1 MGFVCSK
8 TNCPVDS
15 LEYMVNVGAV
25 SRPNENIVPAGSTGG
40 KHFRIAD
47 GYDHAIGGNAFF
59 SVAVDTFQFQG
70 KKRNEGTVCFINTI
84 LAGTVAAVSVR
95 LGSGETF
102 PDKFHVVCQHY
113 VIKAQVNGG

>member
-70 KKRNEGTVCFINTI
+70 RNAMRERYVLSIRSWQA
-84 LAGTVAAVSVR
+84 LWRR
-95 LGSGETF
+95 LVF
-102 PDKFHVVCQHY
+102 V
-113 VIKAQVNGG
+113 

>member
-47 GYDHAIGGNAFF
+47 GYETMPLGEMR
-59 SVAVDTFQFQG
+59 S
-70 KKRNEGTVCFINTI
+70 
-84 LAGTVAAVSVR
+84 LASR
-95 LGSGETF
+95 
-102 PDKFHVVCQHY
+102 
-113 VIKAQVNGG
+113 